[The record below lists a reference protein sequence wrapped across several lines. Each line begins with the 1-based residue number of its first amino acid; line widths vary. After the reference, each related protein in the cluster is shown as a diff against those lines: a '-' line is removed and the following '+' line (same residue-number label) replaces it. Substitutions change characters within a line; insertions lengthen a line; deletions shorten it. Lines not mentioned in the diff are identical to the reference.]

1 MAPAVKSGKSA
12 AAAAPAKAGKPN
24 KFRKAVN
31 YDLGGGIMRYSRNQQ
46 YNRKAL
52 WRQKATLKPKVAV
65 AKKPITIV
73 KKIGGAKNGGERVV
87 SLQKKTDVV
96 FTKERVT
103 GRPTKSTFS
112 AHKRNTRKSIIP
124 GRVVILLA
132 GKHKGKRVVVL
143 KVLQS
148 GLLLINGP
156 FSLNSC
162 PLRRVSQRYVIATQT
177 RVKLDESAIPEHI
190 NDLYFRRQLLKN
202 QNRGEGD
209 IFAAKKPKYV
219 ATEQRQQDQAT
230 VDKAVRKAISQHK
243 DKRQLF
249 SYLRSYF
256 ALSSSQYPHR
266 LSF

>member
-12 AAAAPAKAGKPN
+12 VAAKGAKPS
-24 KFRKAVN
+24 KFRKAIN
-31 YDLGGGIMRYSRNQQ
+31 FDLGGGIMRYSRNQQ

-52 WRQKATLKPKVAV
+52 WRQKSELKPKVAV
-65 AKKPITIV
+65 PKKPITVV

-87 SLQKKTDVV
+87 SLQKKTDVL
-96 FTKERVT
+96 FTKDRVT
-103 GRPTKSTFS
+103 ARPTKGTFS
-112 AHKRNTRKSIIP
+112 VHKRNTRKSIIP

-177 RVKLDESAIPEHI
+177 RVKLDNVVIPEHI

-209 IFAAKKPKYV
+209 IFAAKKPKYE
-219 ATEQRQQDQAT
+219 ATEQRRADQLA
-230 VDKAVRKAISQHK
+230 VDKAVRTAISQHK
-243 DKRQLF
+243 DKRILF
-249 SYLRSYF
+249 QYLRSYF

>member
-1 MAPAVKSGKSA
+1 MAPVVKSAKVA
-12 AAAAPAKAGKPN
+12 PAAPAKAGKPS

-52 WRQKATLKPKVAV
+52 WRQKASLKPKVAV
-65 AKKPITIV
+65 PKKPIVAV

-87 SLQKKTDVV
+87 RLQAKASVL
-96 FTKERVT
+96 FTKNRVT
-103 GRPTKSTFS
+103 DRPSKGTFS
-112 AHKRNTRKSIIP
+112 THRRNTRKSIIP
-124 GRVVILLA
+124 GRIVILLA

-148 GLLLINGP
+148 GLLLVTGP
-156 FSLNSC
+156 FSLNST

-177 RVKLDESAIPEHI
+177 RVKLDKVVIPEHI
-190 NDLYFRRQLLKN
+190 NDAYFRRSLTKTK
-202 QNRGEGD
+202 NRGEGE
-209 IFAAKKPKYV
+209 IFAAKKEKY
-219 ATEQRQQDQAT
+219 APSEQKKADQLT
-230 VDKAVRKAISQHK
+230 VDKAVRTAISQHK
-243 DKRQLF
+243 DKKLLF

-266 LSF
+266 LAF

>member
-12 AAAAPAKAGKPN
+12 PAKGAKPN

-31 YDLGGGIMRYSRNQQ
+31 YNLSGGIMRYSRNQQ
-46 YNRKAL
+46 YNRKAR
-52 WRQKATLKPKVAV
+52 WTQKSSLKPKVAV
-65 AKKPITIV
+65 PKKPITVV

-87 SLQKKTDVV
+87 NLQKKTDVL
-96 FTKERVT
+96 FTKNRVT
-103 GRPTKSTFS
+103 ARPTKSTFNV
-112 AHKRNTRKSIIP
+112 HKRNTRKSIIP
-124 GRVVILLA
+124 GRIVILLA

-148 GLLLINGP
+148 GLLLITGP
-156 FSLNSC
+156 FSLNST

-177 RVKLDESAIPEHI
+177 RVKLDKVEIPEHI

-219 ATEQRQQDQAT
+219 ATEQRQKDQLT
-230 VDKAVRKAISQHK
+230 VDKAVRTAISQHK
-243 DKRQLF
+243 DKRLLF
-249 SYLRSYF
+249 QYLRSYF